1 MKNSNIIMNE
11 QLQLAFNYVQYTG
24 QHLFLTGK
32 AGTGKTTF
40 LQYLREHSQKR
51 VVVTAPTG
59 VAAINARG
67 VTLHSFFQLPFG
79 PLIGEERLTAQRM
92 RFNKE
97 KINIIRSFD
106 LLVIDEISMVRADLL
121 DAVDAVLRHFRRNN
135 KPFGG
140 VQLLMI
146 GDLQQLS
153 PVVKDDEWA
162 LLQPHYDTFYFFS
175 SKALRQTPFVSI
187 ELQHVFR
194 QADSIFI
201 ELLNKV
207 RENRLD
213 EAALQQLNQRYLP
226 HFQPD
231 DKEGYITLCT
241 HNAQAHRINELKLNT
256 LSNPAV
262 CFEAEVHENFPEYAY
277 PTDFEL
283 ILKEEAQVMFIK
295 NDPDKQFYNGK
306 IGKIVHIDEEDNKV
320 YVQCPNEEDMIEVT
334 PLTWE
339 NVRYALDPKTDEI
352 KAEIEGTF
360 TQLPLKTAWA
370 ITIHKSQGLTFAKA
384 IIDAEAAFAHGQIYV
399 ALSRCKTLEGLLL
412 KTPIRRHG
420 IINDSTVNGF
430 TEKVKQNPPNEA
442 QLAAAR
448 IAYQHE
454 LLLELFQFD
463 GLLRR
468 VYYIYK
474 IINENSGAIPD
485 FTQKLLRGIEI
496 PLRTD
501 IVEVSDKFRVQI
513 ERLLSAQPDVEQ
525 NAILQERIQK
535 AAHYLSDKINTI
547 LINVLVRI
555 DLDIDNKAV
564 KKQFSAALQ
573 RLNED
578 TQSKYECLR
587 ACRKGFM
594 LADLLKARAVSVI
607 EKPEKKPDKVA
618 APAVVDESE
627 LPNPVLFQTL
637 RHWRRTKAEEL
648 SVPAYGIFSQKT
660 LYELV
665 IQLPQNLQNLSRIK
679 GIGQVKLHQ
688 FGDEIIA
695 IIQEYCKNHE

>member
-1 MKNSNIIMNE
+1 
-11 QLQLAFNYVQYTG
+11 
-24 QHLFLTGK
+24 
-32 AGTGKTTF
+32 
-40 LQYLREHSQKR
+40 
-51 VVVTAPTG
+51 

-67 VTLHSFFQLPFG
+67 VTLHSFFQLPFE
-79 PLIGEERLTAQRM
+79 PLISEGQLTAQRM

-97 KINIIRSFD
+97 KMNIIRSLD

-153 PVVKDDEWA
+153 PVVKEEEWT

-194 QADSIFI
+194 QEDNTFI

-213 EAALQQLNQRYLP
+213 EAALQQLNQRYIP

-231 DKEGYITLCT
+231 EKEEYITLCT
-241 HNAQAHRINELKLNT
+241 HNAQAQRINDLKLND
-256 LSNPAV
+256 LSTPPV

-306 IGKIVHIDEEDNKV
+306 IGKIVHIDKEDNKV
-320 YVQCPNEEDMIEVT
+320 YVQCPNEENMIEVV

-352 KAEIEGTF
+352 KSEIEGTF

-420 IINDSTVNGF
+420 IINNNTVNGF
-430 TEKVKQNPPNEA
+430 TEAITENPPNEA
-442 QLAAAR
+442 QLTVAR
-448 IAYQHE
+448 IAYQRE
-454 LLLELFQFD
+454 QLQELFQFE
-463 GLLRR
+463 GLLRK
-468 VYYIYK
+468 VQYIYK

-485 FTQKLLRGIEI
+485 FTQKLLQGIEM

-501 IVEVSDKFRVQI
+501 IVEVGDKFRMQI
-513 ERLLSAQPDVEQ
+513 ERLLPAQPDVEQ
-525 NAILQERIQK
+525 NQTLQERIQK

-555 DLDIDNKAV
+555 DLDIDNRVV
-564 KKQFSAALQ
+564 KKQFSAAVQ
-573 RLNED
+573 RLHED
-578 TQSKYECLR
+578 TQSKYACLR
-587 ACRKGFM
+587 ACRTGFI
-594 LADLLKARAVSVI
+594 LADFLKTKAVSVI
-607 EKPEKKPDKVA
+607 EKQEKKPDKVA
-618 APAVVDESE
+618 APAVVDEAE

-637 RHWRRTKAEEL
+637 RHWRRNKAEEL
-648 SVPAYGIFSQKT
+648 SLPAYCVFKQKT

-665 IQLPQNLQNLSRIK
+665 TQLPQNLKELSKIK
-679 GIGQVKLHQ
+679 GIGQIKLHQ
-688 FGDEIIA
+688 FGEEIVS
-695 IIQEYCKNHE
+695 IIQEYCENYK